1 MRNSTRV
8 VQSRIADFLLICV
21 YFFKDSLSGLLTC
34 FTPAIIS
41 TIFVEVERLTQF

>member
-8 VQSRIADFLLICV
+8 VQLICV
-21 YFFKDSLSGLLTC
+21 YFFKDSLSSLLTC

-41 TIFVEVERLTQF
+41 TMFAKVERLTEF